1 MKKWEILEE
10 TGYGGGDWQCTG
22 TYIPHSN
29 YGSGKVH
36 MFRATDVEEIQTPNS
51 GDLEEATIH
60 LFNHP
65 SLVQLLIEGRIAS
78 LSSISALLLGIN
90 NNSLY
95 I

>member
-1 MKKWEILEE
+1 M
-10 TGYGGGDWQCTG
+10 GAYV
-22 TYIPHSN
+22 PNSN
-29 YGSGKVH
+29 YGGGKVH
-36 MFRATDVEEIQTPNS
+36 MFRVNGVKKVQAPNS
-51 GDLEEATIH
+51 GDLEEANIH
-60 LFNHP
+60 LFNHS